1 MPCPPV
7 LPMQLYMLHIE
18 LLLPTD
24 EWIWPFSVTNRVEN
38 VVLMPEA
45 QQLKPGHVNHLWTL
59 ESLRPVSVHA

>member
-45 QQLKPGHVNHLWTL
+45 
-59 ESLRPVSVHA
+59 

>member
-7 LPMQLYMLHIE
+7 LPMQLYMQHIE

-45 QQLKPGHVNHLWTL
+45 
-59 ESLRPVSVHA
+59 